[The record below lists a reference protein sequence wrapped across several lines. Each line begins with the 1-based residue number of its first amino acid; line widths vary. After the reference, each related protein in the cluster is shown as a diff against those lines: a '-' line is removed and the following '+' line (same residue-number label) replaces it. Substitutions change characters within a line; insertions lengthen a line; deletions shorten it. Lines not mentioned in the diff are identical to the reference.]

1 MYITIHF
8 TTLQS
13 TLIIMNNL
21 QTEESPVHIDPKTGL
36 QYTTVA
42 DDSAEYIIMSEYIRR
57 RHEADLLKDKLADKL
72 YDTSIR
78 NVIKR
83 GDIILYKQGTHFFI
97 DWNKYKNWVFSR
109 HKRMPKKK

>member
-1 MYITIHF
+1 
-8 TTLQS
+8 
-13 TLIIMNNL
+13 MNSP
-21 QTEESPVHIDPKTGL
+21 QTEEIIVQTDPKTKL
-36 QYTTVA
+36 KYTTVA
-42 DDSAEYIIMSEYIRR
+42 DDNAEYIIMSEYIRR
-57 RHEADLLKDKLADKL
+57 RHELDLQKDKLADRL

-83 GDIILYKQGTHFFI
+83 GDIVLYKQGSHYFI